1 MTPVLAIGRISVTY
15 RTAHGAAAVLDDVS
29 LEVRPGEIVGLVGE
43 TGCGKTTLAK
53 AVLGT
58 LPQHQARIVAGE
70 VHVDGIDMLQDAAA
84 ARHARGRIV
93 TLVPQDPYAS
103 LNPLFRIGTQIIDLM
118 RHTAP
123 AETRRL
129 FGRRRRRYEEAA
141 LAMLAALHLPNG
153 AEVMNQYPHQLSGGQ
168 RQRVMMA
175 MALLPQPRI
184 IIADE
189 PTAALDASVQAQ
201 VLHLLRS
208 IAEERGVGVLF
219 TTHNLGAAWE
229 VCDRI
234 VVMHAG
240 RVVESAGRDAFFARP
255 LHPYAQQLLSSM
267 PRLGRTT
274 TEAPTDA
281 APPPAS
287 AAGCLFSARCPR
299 QSPVCRAVRPSLDPR
314 APGHLV
320 ACHHVWTAGASSAYS

>member
-1 MTPVLAIGRISVTY
+1 MTPVLAIEQLSVAY
-15 RTAHGAAAVLDDVS
+15 RTPHGDAAVLDGVS

-43 TGCGKTTLAK
+43 TGCGKTTLAQ

-70 VHVDGIDMLQDAAA
+70 IRVEGTDLLQNAAA
-84 ARHARGRIV
+84 ARRARGRAV

-103 LNPLFRIGTQIIDLM
+103 LNPLFPVGTQIVDLM

-123 AETRRL
+123 PETRRRL
-129 FGRRRRRYEEAA
+129 GRRRRRYEEAA
-141 LAMLAALHLPNG
+141 RAMLATLHLSNG

-201 VLHLLRS
+201 VLYLLRRIS
-208 IAEERGVGVLF
+208 ADHGVGVLF
-219 TTHNLGAAWE
+219 TTHNLGAAWD

-240 RVVESAGRDAFFARP
+240 RVVESGGRDAVYARP
-255 LHPYAQQLLSSM
+255 LHPYARQLLANM
-267 PRLGRTT
+267 PQLGGNRA
-274 TEAPTDA
+274 EARTDA
-281 APPPAS
+281 AISPVATS
-287 AAGCLFSARCPR
+287 GCLFNSRCLH
-299 QSPVCRAVRPSLDPR
+299 QSQVCRAVRPTLNAR
-314 APGHLV
+314 KPGHVV
-320 ACHHVWTAGASSAYS
+320 ACHHVFTAEASSA